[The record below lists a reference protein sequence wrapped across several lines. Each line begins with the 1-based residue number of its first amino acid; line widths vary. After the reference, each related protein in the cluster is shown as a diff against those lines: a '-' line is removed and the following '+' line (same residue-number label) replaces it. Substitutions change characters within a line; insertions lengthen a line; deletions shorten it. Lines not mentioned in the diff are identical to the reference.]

1 MSVTFVRGSSPFGQG
16 VRDIAVKDGVFVDPR
31 EIEGLPNVTVVEADG
46 LVALP
51 GFVDLHTHLRQPGM
65 EHAETVASGSRAA
78 ALGGYTAVFAMAN
91 TSPVADTPERTDQVF
106 RWGVEANFVDVRP
119 VGAVTK
125 GLGGV
130 ELAAL
135 AEMAAGA
142 GGVTIFSDDGKC
154 VFDPA
159 LMKRAL
165 ELSAELGVVI
175 AQHAQDPGATVGAV
189 MNAGALAERLGLI
202 GWPASA
208 EETVIARDIELAQQ
222 TGGKLHVCHVSTAGS
237 VEILKWAKAR
247 GVQVTAEVTPHH
259 LMLTEDLVASTN
271 PLFKVNPPLRTAE
284 DTVAVR
290 RALAEGVIDV
300 VATDH
305 APHPAETKECA
316 FSEASFGMM
325 GLESALGVVRET
337 LVETGLMNWSDV
349 ARVMSTRPAEIGQ
362 LPGYAQPLSIGA
374 PAHLTLV
381 APDLPTPPPHGSLS
395 SNNPYRE
402 MSLRGAIRHTF
413 FHGRPTVT
421 DGHLVEGHRGKG
433 AER

>member
-125 GLGGV
+125 GLDGV

-413 FHGRPTVT
+413 FHGRPTVM
-421 DGHLVEGHRGKG
+421 DGHLVEGHLGKG
-433 AER
+433 TER

>member
-125 GLGGV
+125 GLDGV

-165 ELSAELGVVI
+165 EHSAELGVVI

-413 FHGRPTVT
+413 FHGRPTVM